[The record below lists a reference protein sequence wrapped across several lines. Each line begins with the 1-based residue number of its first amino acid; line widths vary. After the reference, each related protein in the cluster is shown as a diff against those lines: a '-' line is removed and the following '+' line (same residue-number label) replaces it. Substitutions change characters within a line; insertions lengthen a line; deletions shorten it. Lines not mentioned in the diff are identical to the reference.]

1 MGTNFTKSVYY
12 FTLKVLKM
20 YFVFFQ
26 VRYKTLRG
34 RREELLG
41 QKYLAG
47 SIQYWFMVSKT
58 LLKSLEEFVDS
69 FLFLK

>member
-1 MGTNFTKSVYY
+1 MA
-12 FTLKVLKM
+12 L
-20 YFVFFQ
+20 
-26 VRYKTLRG
+26 
-34 RREELLG
+34 REEGLG

-58 LLKSLEEFVDS
+58 LLKSVEEFVDS